1 MKYFSTSPHFNLQP
15 LHTETDVSS
24 TELHGSWIWISRL
37 ARIRVKPEKP
47 CTLGT
52 WPCRSESGNRKEEG
66 SYHMVTFV
74 VPFQDILN
82 ITNYPVKRRMTTL
95 TVLSQF
101 NGTMRK
107 YTMIGVD
114 LITKYDVKQKKQLW
128 QRLLMTKALLN
139 KKKYRL

>member
-1 MKYFSTSPHFNLQP
+1 
-15 LHTETDVSS
+15 
-24 TELHGSWIWISRL
+24 
-37 ARIRVKPEKP
+37 
-47 CTLGT
+47 
-52 WPCRSESGNRKEEG
+52 
-66 SYHMVTFV
+66 MVTFV

-139 KKKYRL
+139 KKKY

>member
-1 MKYFSTSPHFNLQP
+1 
-15 LHTETDVSS
+15 
-24 TELHGSWIWISRL
+24 
-37 ARIRVKPEKP
+37 
-47 CTLGT
+47 
-52 WPCRSESGNRKEEG
+52 
-66 SYHMVTFV
+66 MVTFV

-82 ITNYPVKRRMTTL
+82 ITNYRVKRRMTTL

-139 KKKYRL
+139 NKKIY

>member
-1 MKYFSTSPHFNLQP
+1 
-15 LHTETDVSS
+15 
-24 TELHGSWIWISRL
+24 
-37 ARIRVKPEKP
+37 
-47 CTLGT
+47 
-52 WPCRSESGNRKEEG
+52 
-66 SYHMVTFV
+66 MVTFV

-139 KKKYRL
+139 NKKIY

>member
-1 MKYFSTSPHFNLQP
+1 
-15 LHTETDVSS
+15 
-24 TELHGSWIWISRL
+24 
-37 ARIRVKPEKP
+37 
-47 CTLGT
+47 
-52 WPCRSESGNRKEEG
+52 
-66 SYHMVTFV
+66 MVTFV

-82 ITNYPVKRRMTTL
+82 ITNYRVKRRMTTL

-139 KKKYRL
+139 KKKY

>member
-1 MKYFSTSPHFNLQP
+1 
-15 LHTETDVSS
+15 
-24 TELHGSWIWISRL
+24 
-37 ARIRVKPEKP
+37 
-47 CTLGT
+47 
-52 WPCRSESGNRKEEG
+52 
-66 SYHMVTFV
+66 MVTFV

-139 KKKYRL
+139 KKKYWL

>member
-1 MKYFSTSPHFNLQP
+1 
-15 LHTETDVSS
+15 
-24 TELHGSWIWISRL
+24 
-37 ARIRVKPEKP
+37 
-47 CTLGT
+47 
-52 WPCRSESGNRKEEG
+52 
-66 SYHMVTFV
+66 MVTFV

-139 KKKYRL
+139 KKNIDYKGILFKMYMI

>member
-1 MKYFSTSPHFNLQP
+1 
-15 LHTETDVSS
+15 
-24 TELHGSWIWISRL
+24 
-37 ARIRVKPEKP
+37 
-47 CTLGT
+47 
-52 WPCRSESGNRKEEG
+52 
-66 SYHMVTFV
+66 MVTFV